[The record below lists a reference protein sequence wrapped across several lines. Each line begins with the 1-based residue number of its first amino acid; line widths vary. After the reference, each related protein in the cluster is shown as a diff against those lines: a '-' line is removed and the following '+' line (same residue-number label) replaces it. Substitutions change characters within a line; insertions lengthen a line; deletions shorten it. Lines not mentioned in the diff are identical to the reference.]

1 MFYIK
6 TSEPHNCE
14 EGLEVWKQQKQKT
27 LTCKY
32 CLDVDLMFDDE
43 HMTPGGK
50 HVPLEAAATGEI
62 HQCSKRRYNPNTKI
76 ATTIF

>member
-14 EGLEVWKQQKQKT
+14 EGLEVWKQQKQKK
-27 LTCKY
+27 LNCKY
-32 CLDVDLMFDDE
+32 CLEVDLMFDDE

-50 HVPLEAAATGEI
+50 HVPLEQQQVKSISAVKGATI
-62 HQCSKRRYNPNTKI
+62 QIQK
-76 ATTIF
+76 

>member
-14 EGLEVWKQQKQKT
+14 EGLEVWKQQKQKK

-32 CLDVDLMFDDE
+32 CLEVDLMFDDE
-43 HMTPGGK
+43 HMSPGGK
-50 HVPLEAAATGEI
+50 HVPLEAATGEI